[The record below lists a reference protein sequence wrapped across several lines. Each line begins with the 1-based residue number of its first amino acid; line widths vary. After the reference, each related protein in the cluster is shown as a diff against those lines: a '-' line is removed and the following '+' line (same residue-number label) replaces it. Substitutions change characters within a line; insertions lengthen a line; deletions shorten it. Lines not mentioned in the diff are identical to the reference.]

1 MILYGISPGN
11 VFEPVTTASA
21 ENRSALVATYHE
33 TGGSTSGTPQELTV
47 ADENAASYTP
57 SFRSAAKEEF
67 DWLGKK
73 TRKEFARME
82 QKFLAEVAGNDEK
95 KRYLTM
101 KRDRDAKIFG
111 NRQVQDYREI
121 RRLRQLEKKLAE
133 IQKFI
138 QPINCK

>member
-1 MILYGISPGN
+1 
-11 VFEPVTTASA
+11 
-21 ENRSALVATYHE
+21 
-33 TGGSTSGTPQELTV
+33 
-47 ADENAASYTP
+47 
-57 SFRSAAKEEF
+57 
-67 DWLGKK
+67 
-73 TRKEFARME
+73 ME